1 VSSSKV
7 LAGVPLSY
15 FSKRA
20 RTFPPRVASAT
31 VAEGETVVE
40 EAAPVEEQSEV
51 PEAEPAA
58 PVEGETETKPARRP
72 FKNRR
77 KITVKLEDLQAGQ
90 VLPGKVV
97 SSCIQAD
104 TFQHIRTDI
113 ARTLNDTGVPLS
125 ILYSRVLDL
134 LSHSPD
140 LISRWHGYNLKAL
153 AFDDLPVCS
162 LLTNATACSA
172 CRGLSR
178 AMAALWTL
186 APSQTALSIFLSL
199 R

>member
-20 RTFPPRVASAT
+20 RTFTPRVASAT

-51 PEAEPAA
+51 TEAEPAA
-58 PVEGETETKPARRP
+58 SVEGETETKPARRP

-97 SSCIQAD
+97 SLSMTRQIVVRISAQCC
-104 TFQHIRTDI
+104 TDHEM
-113 ARTLNDTGVPLS
+113 DTGDPRSTSYTRL
-125 ILYSRVLDL
+125 LDL
-134 LSHSPD
+134 LSHS
-140 LISRWHGYNLKAL
+140 
-153 AFDDLPVCS
+153 
-162 LLTNATACSA
+162 
-172 CRGLSR
+172 
-178 AMAALWTL
+178 
-186 APSQTALSIFLSL
+186 
-199 R
+199 